1 MTGPVTGVRQHQVP
15 VIAHPRSTTLG
26 PGLIVVGADVDPV
39 RSTELL
45 RAGERPG
52 LDQRE
57 AGKTEERQHV
67 LFSHSRLYFT
77 CGTHNRSF
85 YRRLSGEGRSTV
97 HIRQLIIHNSGISI
111 KFTLL
116 ISRFSYSMA
125 IFKSIKVFI
134 CRENKSWR
142 TFSRKELSLEIK
154 VYNSTIPY
162 QRIGIFL
169 FEWNRPFINFSEL
182 LIFIFQYLH
191 TQKKHD
197 IAIVLCSLYDKIFY

>member
-1 MTGPVTGVRQHQVP
+1 MEDLGDVVAYTGPLLLRLKYRQPPTILTKESGVQLLRQYTYDDVNLLALRQVTGPVTGVRQHQVP

-77 CGTHNRSF
+77 WGSDNRSF

-111 KFTLL
+111 KFTLF
-116 ISRFSYSMA
+116 ISKFSYSTA
-125 IFKSIKVFI
+125 IFKSKKVFI
-134 CRENKSWR
+134 CRENKS
-142 TFSRKELSLEIK
+142 
-154 VYNSTIPY
+154 
-162 QRIGIFL
+162 
-169 FEWNRPFINFSEL
+169 
-182 LIFIFQYLH
+182 
-191 TQKKHD
+191 
-197 IAIVLCSLYDKIFY
+197 